1 MKTAVQLQQENAK
14 LRAEIQLKNSELN
27 KKNTLISG
35 LEAQL
40 FELKKHRFGSCS
52 EKDPKQMPLFNEAEH
67 IIDSKPKVKTKGKK
81 KKAGVRKPLPE
92 TLEREEK
99 VYDLDEKQK
108 LCPTDGAQLKHI
120 GEVTNEQ
127 LEFIPASLKVIK
139 HTCYKYACPK
149 CNKHIVTATKP
160 KDPIPKS
167 IASPELLSYVS
178 VSKYTD
184 GLPLYRLSQMF
195 NRLDMKIS
203 RTNLANWMI
212 KCGSLI
218 QPLINMMQD
227 KLYEQP
233 CIHVD
238 ETTLQVLKEP
248 GKKAQSKSYMW
259 VMRAADVILFN
270 YDQSRS
276 QKVAEKLLVDYNKA
290 IMADGYAGYD
300 SVVTN
305 NKITRLGCWAHA
317 RRYFIKVTDQG
328 DNPNAQ
334 NMIKLIGQLYAIE
347 KLIRENGYK
356 PDKIKEIRLEQSVP
370 IFNDIRN
377 LLDSTLHT
385 TTPSGLMGKALGYLH
400 KQWSYLIGYVE
411 DGNYLIDNNAAENA
425 IRPFVIGRKNWLFA
439 NSVRGA
445 KASANLYSI
454 IETAKAHNLN
464 PERYLTE
471 VYRQLPNADTIK
483 KIENLMPWNFRPQ

>member
-1 MKTAVQLQQENAK
+1 MKTAIELQQEVANLK
-14 LRAEIQLKNSELN
+14 AEIKQ
-27 KKNTLISG
+27 KNTLISG

-40 FELKKHRFGSCS
+40 FELKRYRFGSSS

-81 KKAGVRKPLPE
+81 KKAGVRKPLSKNLP
-92 TLEREEK
+92 REEK
-99 VYDLDEKQK
+99 IYDLDKEQK
-108 LCPTDGAQLKHI
+108 TCPKDGAQLKHI

-127 LEFIPASLKVIK
+127 LEFIPASVKVIK
-139 HTCYKYACPK
+139 HICYKYACPK
-149 CNKHIVTATKP
+149 CNKYVETATKP

-178 VSKYTD
+178 VSKYAD

-195 NRLDMKIS
+195 NRLDIKIS

-212 KCGSLI
+212 RCGSLI

-238 ETTLQVLKEP
+238 ETTLQVLKEH
-248 GKKAQSKSYMW
+248 GKKASSKSYMW
-259 VMRAADVILFN
+259 VMRAADIVLFN
-270 YDQSRS
+270 YDPSRS
-276 QKVAEKLLVDYNKA
+276 QKVAEKLLADYNKA
-290 IMADGYAGYD
+290 IMADGYGGYD
-300 SVVTN
+300 SVVAN
-305 NKITRLGCWAHA
+305 NKLTRLGCWAHA
-317 RRYFIKVTDQG
+317 RRYFMKVLDQG
-328 DNPNAQ
+328 ENPNAQ
-334 NMIKLIGQLYAIE
+334 NMVALISQLYAIE

-356 PDKIKEIRLEQSVP
+356 RDKIKQIRQEQSVP
-370 IFNDIRN
+370 IIKQIREQ
-377 LLDSTLHT
+377 LDKTLHT

-411 DGNYLIDNNAAENA
+411 NGNYPIDNNAAENA

-439 NSVRGA
+439 NSVQGA

-464 PERYLTE
+464 PEEYLTN
-471 VYRQLPNADTIK
+471 VYRHLPNADTVED
-483 KIENLMPWNFRPQ
+483 IEKLLPWNIKP